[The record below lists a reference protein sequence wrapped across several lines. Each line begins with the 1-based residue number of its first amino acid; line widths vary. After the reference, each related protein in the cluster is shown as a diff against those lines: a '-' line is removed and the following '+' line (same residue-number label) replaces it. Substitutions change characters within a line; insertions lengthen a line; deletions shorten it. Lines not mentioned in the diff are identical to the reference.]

1 MNYTAIKASITNSS
15 TRASFR
21 HKTMALVLSLVL
33 LIVLIPIPKAD
44 ALTPSYTP
52 STEYLSISF
61 LLFRFD
67 STHPGWQQ
75 SYRSHRGC

>member
-44 ALTPSYTP
+44 ALT
-52 STEYLSISF
+52 SILYAVHTISDKQ

-67 STHPGWQQ
+67 STHPDWQQ